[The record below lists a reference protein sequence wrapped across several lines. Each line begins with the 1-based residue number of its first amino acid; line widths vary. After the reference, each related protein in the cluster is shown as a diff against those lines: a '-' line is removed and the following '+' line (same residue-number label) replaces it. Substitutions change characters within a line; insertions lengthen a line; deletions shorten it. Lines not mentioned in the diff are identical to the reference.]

1 MTAIGELADF
11 TQLAIGVQ
19 NTFGTIGVLHVA
31 SEPCS
36 GVKVSSG
43 GVSATVTLTQH
54 DGYFDVS
61 VKTSSPEHVFQVV
74 GVR

>member
-1 MTAIGELADF
+1 MGELTDF
-11 TQLAIGVQ
+11 AQLAIGVQ
-19 NTFGTIGVLHVA
+19 NTFGTVGVLHVA